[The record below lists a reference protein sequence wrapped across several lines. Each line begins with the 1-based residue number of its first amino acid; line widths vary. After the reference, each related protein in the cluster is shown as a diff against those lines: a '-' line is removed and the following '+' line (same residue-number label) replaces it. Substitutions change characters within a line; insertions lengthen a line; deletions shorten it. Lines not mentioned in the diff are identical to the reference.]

1 LWGTA
6 FFEGKGLFMGMEMI
20 VVAAGRGSRMGSEIK
35 KQYLPLAGAPV
46 LVRTLQT
53 LTACPLV
60 DRVVLVVSPEDVE
73 HVHDMVGEHGI
84 EKIGAIVGG
93 GRERQDSVW
102 QGLRALL
109 PNCTH
114 VAVHDAARPLVSQD
128 EIIAVIEAARD
139 GGAATLGVPVKDTI
153 KRVAEGLVSETL
165 ERASLWAV
173 HTPQAF
179 RRDWLEEAH
188 NRSMQA
194 GGHGTDDASLVE
206 WAGYP
211 VQMVRGCYENLKI
224 TTPEDLLVAETLFQ
238 ERLRKEQTHS

>member
-1 LWGTA
+1 MRT
-6 FFEGKGLFMGMEMI
+6 EMI

-35 KQYLPLAGAPV
+35 KQYLPLAGAPI

-53 LTACPLV
+53 LDACQSV
-60 DRVVLVVSPEDVE
+60 DRVVLVVSPEDIDCVRDLIRE
-73 HVHDMVGEHGI
+73 HRIGKVGAVVAG
-84 EKIGAIVGG
+84 GA
-93 GRERQDSVW
+93 ERQNSVW
-102 QGLRALL
+102 KGLRALL
-109 PNCTH
+109 PDSTH

-128 EIIAVIEAARD
+128 EIQAVIEAAKD

-153 KRVAEGLVSETL
+153 KRVTAGLVRETL
-165 ERASLWAV
+165 ERSTLWAV

-188 NRSMQA
+188 DRSLQQ

-211 VQMVRGCYENLKI
+211 VRMVRGSYENLKI

-238 ERLRKEQTHS
+238 ERLRKEQTHL

>member
-1 LWGTA
+1 V
-6 FFEGKGLFMGMEMI
+6 GMEMI
-20 VVAAGRGSRMGSEIK
+20 VVAAGSGSRMGSEIK
-35 KQYLPLAGAPV
+35 KQYLPLAGAPI

-53 LTACPLV
+53 LTVCPLV
-60 DRVVLVVSPEDVE
+60 ERVVLVVSPEDIEYVR
-73 HVHDMVGEHGI
+73 DMVGEHEI
-84 EKIGAIVGG
+84 AKIGAIVGG

-102 QGLRALL
+102 QGLRAAL

-114 VAVHDAARPLVSQD
+114 VAIHDAARPLVSQD
-128 EIIAVIEAARD
+128 EIIAVIEAAMD
-139 GGAATLGVPVKDTI
+139 GGAATLGVPVKETI
-153 KRVAEGLVSETL
+153 KRVKEGLVSETL

-188 NRSMQA
+188 YRSMKA

-211 VQMVRGCYENLKI
+211 VQMVRGSYENLKI

>member
-1 LWGTA
+1 
-6 FFEGKGLFMGMEMI
+6 MEMI

-35 KQYLPLAGAPV
+35 KQYLPLAGAPI

-53 LTACPLV
+53 LSACPLV
-60 DRVVLVVSPEDVE
+60 DRVVLVVSPEDIEYVRG
-73 HVHDMVGEHGI
+73 MVGEHEI
-84 EKIGAIVGG
+84 DKIGDVVAGG
-93 GRERQDSVW
+93 PERQDSVW
-102 QGLRALL
+102 QGLRATL

-114 VAVHDAARPLVSQD
+114 VAIHDAARPLVSQD
-128 EIIAVIEAARD
+128 EIIAVIEAAMD

-153 KRVAEGLVSETL
+153 KRVKDGLVSETL

-188 NRSMQA
+188 RRSMQA

-206 WAGYP
+206 RAGYP
-211 VQMVRGCYENLKI
+211 VQMVQGSYENLKI